1 MVLKLLDKIIQHD
14 TALSVIWQI
23 GKRCNYECFYCNDD
37 LHDKISPDVDIIIL
51 KKIYDRIKQQYSGNI
66 NFSITG
72 GEPTLHPNLIEFCK
86 YISHGNKI
94 VITTNGFKN
103 VKYLQE
109 LQKYANLTIS
119 YHPLYIKNDDIFIEK
134 ILQLSYTSIHIMLEH
149 DYLDRA
155 EYVYEKLK
163 NFCGCHYRPVRKKF
177 IIGTEQYLSN
187 KYKTYYSDE
196 QNEKVNDLIEN
207 SNEPGYFI
215 DVGNNKTINLSY
227 ILHNKLFCFTDWQ
240 CSSGVKSL
248 YIAHDNIIYNATCRM
263 KKLGDFNN
271 FKMLNKYITCIRE
284 GCTCISDLKLDKYYS
299 LEI

>member
-1 MVLKLLDKIIQHD
+1 
-14 TALSVIWQI
+14 
-23 GKRCNYECFYCNDD
+23 
-37 LHDKISPDVDIIIL
+37 
-51 KKIYDRIKQQYSGNI
+51 
-66 NFSITG
+66 
-72 GEPTLHPNLIEFCK
+72 
-86 YISHGNKI
+86 
-94 VITTNGFKN
+94 FKN